1 MRPLCP
7 YVVRFRPSF
16 QGGDITSVESDD
28 DQQRNGVHLPPY
40 EVASETWEPHM
51 TTNITKLT
59 RAAGMAA
66 VESGLLF
73 RNQ

>member
-1 MRPLCP
+1 MI
-7 YVVRFRPSF
+7 S
-16 QGGDITSVESDD
+16 
-28 DQQRNGVHLPPY
+28 
-40 EVASETWEPHM
+40 SETACTCHRTTLHRKTWEPHM
-51 TTNITKLT
+51 TTNITKFT